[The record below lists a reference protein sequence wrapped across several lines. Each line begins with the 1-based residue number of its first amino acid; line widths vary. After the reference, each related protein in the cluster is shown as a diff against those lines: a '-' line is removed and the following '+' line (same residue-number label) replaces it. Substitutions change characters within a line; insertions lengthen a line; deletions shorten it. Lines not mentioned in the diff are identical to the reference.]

1 MNTVWGDIRTKTNR
15 IRASFILGAA
25 ILTGAGCLWNA
36 SLETAP
42 EKNEEK
48 SKKNHLNFHIEYI
61 EKKLIIRYNRQ

>member
-1 MNTVWGDIRTKTNR
+1 MNTVWGDIMTKTNR

-42 EKNEEK
+42 EKKQEK
-48 SKKNHLNFHIEYI
+48 R
-61 EKKLIIRYNRQ
+61 EKEKENVRKGKGSN